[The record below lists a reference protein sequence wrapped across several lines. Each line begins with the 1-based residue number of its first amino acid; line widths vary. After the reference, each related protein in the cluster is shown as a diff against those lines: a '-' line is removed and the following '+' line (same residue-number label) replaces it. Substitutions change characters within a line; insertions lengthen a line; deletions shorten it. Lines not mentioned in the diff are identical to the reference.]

1 MEACSSLSG
10 IIEPVARLINQF
22 AKLPGIGQ
30 KTAQRLAFHVIH
42 MSDNDVEEFA
52 KDLFYAKKAA
62 VYCPSCGNLMQQG
75 EPLCGIC
82 ADPVRD
88 SSLICVVSDIKDVL
102 AIEKTRE
109 FKGVYHVLHGV
120 ISPMDGIGPDD
131 INIAGLIDRLAGG
144 TVAEVILATN
154 PDVQGTAT
162 AAYIAKTIRPLV
174 SKITRIAHGVPVGA
188 DLEYTDEVTLSRAIE
203 GRTLY

>member
-1 MEACSSLSG
+1 MSG

-42 MSDNDVEEFA
+42 MNDDEVEAFA

-62 VYCPSCGNLMQQG
+62 VYCPNCGNLMQKG
-75 EPLCGIC
+75 EALCGVC
-82 ADPVRD
+82 ADAVRD
-88 SSLICVVSDIKDVL
+88 ASCICVVSDIKDVL

-131 INIAGLIDRLAGG
+131 INIAGLIDRLAKGG
-144 TVAEVILATN
+144 INEVILATN

-174 SKITRIAHGVPVGA
+174 EKVTRIAHGVPIGA

-203 GRTLY
+203 GRTAY

>member
-1 MEACSSLSG
+1 MSG

-42 MSDNDVEEFA
+42 MSDDEVEAFAND
-52 KDLFYAKKAA
+52 LLHAKKAA
-62 VYCPSCGNLMQQG
+62 VYCPCCGNLMQNG
-75 EPLCGIC
+75 ETLCDIC
-82 ADPVRD
+82 SSVSRD
-88 SSLICVVSDIKDVL
+88 GSLICVVSDIKDVL

-131 INIAGLIDRLAGG
+131 INISGLIDRLATGSV
-144 TVAEVILATN
+144 TEVILATN

-174 SKITRIAHGVPVGA
+174 SKVTRIAHGVPIGA

>member
-1 MEACSSLSG
+1 MGA
-10 IIEPVARLINQF
+10 IIEPVAKLINQF

-30 KTAQRLAFHVIH
+30 KTAQRLAFYVIG
-42 MSDNDVEEFA
+42 MSDSDVENFA
-52 KDLFYAKKAA
+52 LDLVHAKKAA
-62 VYCPSCGNLMQQG
+62 VYCPNCGNLMQKG
-75 EPLCGIC
+75 EALCGVC
-82 ADPVRD
+82 SDTVRD
-88 SSLICVVSDIKDVL
+88 ASCICVVSDIKDVL

-131 INIAGLIDRLAGG
+131 INITGLIDRLARGG
-144 TVAEVILATN
+144 VSEVILATN

-174 SKITRIAHGVPVGA
+174 SKVTRIAHGVPIGA

-203 GRTLY
+203 GRTAY

>member
-1 MEACSSLSG
+1 LSG

-52 KDLFYAKKAA
+52 KDLFHAKKAA
-62 VYCPSCGNLMQQG
+62 VYCPNCGNLMQKGQA
-75 EPLCGIC
+75 LCVVC
-82 ADPVRD
+82 ADAVRD
-88 SSLICVVSDIKDVL
+88 NGLICVVSHIKDVL

-120 ISPMDGIGPDD
+120 ISPMEGIGPDD
-131 INIAGLIDRLAGG
+131 INIAGLIDRLAKGS
-144 TVAEVILATN
+144 VHEVILATN

-174 SKITRIAHGVPVGA
+174 SKITRIAHGVPIGA

-203 GRTLY
+203 GRTIY